1 MEQYGKMASGPM
13 KPADAKDLIK
23 DEIGFTN
30 PNLHRRIETETE
42 EGQKRYTIGVYDHQ
56 HSYKTVDYS
65 THDEESTTCE
75 IP

>member
-1 MEQYGKMASGPM
+1 MEYYKKLAHGEMQ
-13 KPADAKDLIK
+13 PATEVDLLKDR
-23 DEIGFTN
+23 IGFTN

-42 EGQKRYTIGVYDHQ
+42 AEQEKYTIGVYDRQ
-56 HSYKTVDYS
+56 HSYRTVDYS